1 MLPDSSQVSKYI
13 FKLIKRSFGS
23 LNSGNDNIPRL
34 GVSSPMCSEPLRR
47 GDPSSLWS
55 QCSNIAVLALEIERL
70 LLLST
75 GGVISEGAG
84 GYGALCLDKRKPFR
98 ISLKNPSPP

>member
-1 MLPDSSQVSKYI
+1 ME
-13 FKLIKRSFGS
+13 KL
-23 LNSGNDNIPRL
+23 LNNEDDHIPRV
-34 GVSSPMCSEPLRR
+34 GVSSSMCSEPLRR

-55 QCSNIAVLALEIERL
+55 SNIVLLALQIERL
-70 LLLST
+70 LLLSA

-84 GYGALCLDKRKPFR
+84 GYGALCLDKRRPFR